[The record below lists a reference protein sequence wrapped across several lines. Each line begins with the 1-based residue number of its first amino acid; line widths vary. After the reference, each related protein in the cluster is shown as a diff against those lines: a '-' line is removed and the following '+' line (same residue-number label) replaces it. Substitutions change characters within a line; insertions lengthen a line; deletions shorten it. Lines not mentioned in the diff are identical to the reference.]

1 MSKQPFQDL
10 ISGDVPVLIDYTAT
24 WCGPCQAFAPILQQF
39 KDEMKDQVRIIK
51 VDIDKNQAFA
61 NEMGIRSVPTV
72 HLYHQGKLKWNA
84 SGVQPLET
92 LKRQVESLIPAEEGQ

>member
-1 MSKQPFQDL
+1 MSKQPFQNL
-10 ISGDVPVLIDYTAT
+10 IKSETPVLVDFTAT

-39 KDEMKDQVRIIK
+39 KDEMGEKVRIIK

-72 HLYHQGKLKWNA
+72 QLYQDGKLKWQA
-84 SGVQPLET
+84 SGVQPLKT
-92 LKRQVESLIPAEEGQ
+92 LKEQVMTVSE